1 MVTSGHTDA
10 NFVLEQM
17 PKKQYTRAQLVHLGS
32 LARDESIGKDD
43 TARKLVDKDI
53 IRGAPFLDIPGFDD
67 YDHNEDILSKAA
79 TTSRIQYAPPK
90 SSELDYAN
98 FDPIPKQDAKYDLPF
113 STKSKVDQWLN
124 NGPYPNYTD
133 NQDSVAAA
141 MGMNKP
147 IECKDD
153 ENASCVST
161 KSAIRSKLLDKTI
174 KVKQTLRKIANNN
187 NQNN

>member
-32 LARDESIGKDD
+32 LARDESIGEYD
-43 TARKLVDKDI
+43 TAQKLVDKDI
-53 IRGAPFLDIPGFDD
+53 IRGTSFLGIPGFDD
-67 YDHNEDILSKAA
+67 YDHNEDILSKVV
-79 TTSRIQYAPPK
+79 TTIRMKYAPPK
-90 SSELDYAN
+90 SAKHDLPN
-98 FDPIPKQDAKYDLPF
+98 FDAIPKQDAKYDLPF

-133 NQDSVAAA
+133 NQGSVAAA

-161 KSAIRSKLLDKTI
+161 KSAIRSKLLDKTN
-174 KVKQTLRKIANNN
+174 KVKQTLQKIANNN
-187 NQNN
+187 HQNN